1 MKNCTYLRIITHR
14 YWTQLPLSVAIVF
27 FSICSHAWAG
37 AYFEDGFLGL
47 TQDELRAKLGPP
59 EAVRDRKSA
68 LRVFN
73 YYSLKDW
80 NDYFSKLISP
90 QNGEDVYYFEREG
103 VEIRYS
109 FGYVPDL
116 DDASDYPT
124 LSVSFVDVEFT
135 PRVPIEKIP
144 KLIPEFRPSEN
155 PSAPAFRSNI
165 WLLLLKGPPSQQAR
179 FIVRERGKEKLD
191 WYLAFQM
198 YSLQGIPDFFKV
210 DTLIDR
216 MEINAQSLQVVQER
230 QRQTHEPMLNPFSRE
245 FARRPP
251 PPPSPLKSIPVPQ
264 YAD

>member
-1 MKNCTYLRIITHR
+1 MRTSLTLRIITHH
-14 YWTQLPLSVAIVF
+14 YVAYLALILAILFSPLDSPV
-27 FSICSHAWAG
+27 WAG
-37 AYFEDGFLGL
+37 AYFKDGFLGL

-103 VEIRYS
+103 IEIRYS

-116 DDASDYPT
+116 DDSSDYPT
-124 LSVSFVDVEFT
+124 LSVSFVDVEFS

-144 KLIPEFRPSEN
+144 DLIPEFRPSDD
-155 PSAPAFRSNI
+155 PGAPAFRSNI
-165 WLLLLKGPPSQQAR
+165 WLLMLQGPPSQKAR

-198 YSLQGIPDFFKV
+198 YSLQGIPDFFRI

-230 QRQTHEPMLNPFSRE
+230 QRRTHEPMLNPFSRE

-251 PPPSPLKSIPVPQ
+251 PPPSPLKTIPVPK

>member
-1 MKNCTYLRIITHR
+1 MVLRAALFSLFVTML
-14 YWTQLPLSVAIVF
+14 LPSLT
-27 FSICSHAWAG
+27 WAE
-37 AYFEDGFLGL
+37 AYFEDGYLGL
-47 TQDELRAKLGPP
+47 TQDELRKKLGPP

-80 NDYFSKLISP
+80 NEYFSKLISP

-103 VEIRYS
+103 IEIRYS

-116 DDASDYPT
+116 DDPSDYPT
-124 LSVSFVDVEFT
+124 LSVSSVDVEFS

-144 KLIPEFRPSEN
+144 DLVPEFRPSDN

-165 WLLLLKGPPSQQAR
+165 WLLMLKGPPSPQAR

-198 YSLQGIPDFFKV
+198 YSLQGIPDFFKI

-251 PPPSPLKSIPVPQ
+251 PPPSPLKTIPVPQ